1 MPDCLFTS
9 DLHGIPEKY
18 QKLFTSI
25 EVMRPEW
32 VFLGGDLLPA
42 MHQLEFLN
50 GYLISNLRKLSTQMG
65 EEFPLFLV
73 IMGNDDPRLF
83 EIIFQQEDEKGLW
96 YYMHQKK
103 LIMGEYVIY
112 GYAHVPPSPFLLK
125 DWERY
130 DISRFTDVGSVGPE
144 LGYHSLA
151 TDLQEISYLT
161 IARELEQLTKDEYS
175 GNSIFLFHSPPYQT
189 NLDRAALDGKMFDHA
204 PLDVHVGSIAIRNF
218 IEKKQ
223 PLLTLHGHIH
233 ESPRITGSWQDR
245 IGASRCFSA
254 AHDGP
259 ELALIRFNPEELDQ
273 AERLII

>member
-1 MPDCLFTS
+1 MPDCLFVS
-9 DLHGIPEKY
+9 DLHGRTEKY

-25 EVMRPEW
+25 ETMRPEW

-42 MHQLEFLN
+42 LQQLEFLN
-50 GYLISNLRKLSTQMG
+50 EFLIRNLRKLSSKLG
-65 EEFPLFLV
+65 EEVPLFLV

-83 EIIFQQEDEKGLW
+83 EKIFQQEDEQGLW
-96 YYMHQKK
+96 KYMHQKK
-103 LIMGEYVIY
+103 LIIGEYTIY
-112 GYAHVPPSPFLLK
+112 GYAHIPPSPFLLK

-130 DISRFTDVGSVGPE
+130 DISRYTDVGSIGPE
-144 LGYHSLA
+144 YGYHSLA
-151 TDLQEISYLT
+151 TDLQELSYLT
-161 IARELEQLTKDEYS
+161 IARELEEMTGDEYS
-175 GNSIFLFHSPPYQT
+175 ANSIFLFHSPPYQT
-189 NLDRAALDGKMFDHA
+189 NLDRAALDGKKVDHA

-218 IEKKQ
+218 IEQQQ

-245 IGASRCFSA
+245 IGTTRCFSA

-273 AERLII
+273 AERFII